1 MSPDP
6 VPAVASVRR
15 IQPTSAVTVHEQ
27 PGCVSTRTT
36 PLSAAAPT
44 STLVGETE
52 KVQSSAGRTRA
63 VGTEPEEN
71 VTSMTANVDV
81 IMEVNDRAHMV
92 LRPFAPGLPALI
104 LRLRTDPVN
113 MRPASRKG
121 SPKRRRTTC
130 VNLKLLRAIGV

>member
-1 MSPDP
+1 MIGLVEQWIEFDP
-6 VPAVASVRR
+6 QLCPCR
-15 IQPTSAVTVHEQ
+15 QFNW
-27 PGCVSTRTT
+27 
-36 PLSAAAPT
+36 L
-44 STLVGETE
+44 
-52 KVQSSAGRTRA
+52 AGRLNPYRLA
-63 VGTEPEEN
+63 RFIDDYGIFH
-71 VTSMTANVDV
+71 VDV